1 MKSRDYSILKLLDLS
16 RKEVKNL
23 RVWLKDLRI
32 EKGLTMKEVGAR
44 LGISE
49 SYYCAIEAGD
59 RQKKMDVTLAAGLA
73 AVFGRPIAEIIALE
87 TASAS

>member
-1 MKSRDYSILKLLDLS
+1 MKSKDYSILKLLGLS
-16 RKEVKNL
+16 RKEVKIL
-23 RVWLKDLRI
+23 RAWLKDLRN
-32 EKGLTMKEVGAR
+32 EKGLTMKEVGAQ

-59 RQKKMDVTLAAGLA
+59 RQKKMDVTLAAGIA
-73 AVFGRPIAEIIALE
+73 TVFGRPVAEIIALE

>member
-1 MKSRDYSILKLLDLS
+1 MKSGGYSILKLLNMS
-16 RKEVKNL
+16 RKEVNIL
-23 RVWLKDLRI
+23 RVWLKDMRI
-32 EKGLTMKEVGAR
+32 EKGLTMKEVGAQ

-59 RQKKMDVTLAAGLA
+59 RQKKMDVTLAAGIA
-73 AVFGRPIAEIIALE
+73 TVFGRPIAEIVALE

>member
-1 MKSRDYSILKLLDLS
+1 MKSKGYSILKLLNLS

-32 EKGLTMKEVGAR
+32 EKGLTMKEAGAQ

-59 RQKKMDVTLAAGLA
+59 RQKKMDVTLAAGIA
-73 AVFGRPIAEIIALE
+73 TVFGRPIAEIIAME
-87 TASAS
+87 TASAN